1 MFEMSSF
8 EGKNGF
14 IEYGR
19 DTMIEL
25 HFFKFPI
32 KNGLLIE
39 IINHWPVSYTRRNVL
54 NATISL

>member
-39 IINHWPVSYTRRNVL
+39 IINHWPVSYTR
-54 NATISL
+54 